1 MMLLRIGLKVDLD
14 EKVANL
20 SISHKQMLEIA
31 KTLMLDAK
39 VLIMDEPTSSLT
51 NKEVDYLFLIMNQL
65 RKEGNRHRLYLAQA
79 GGDTPDLRPLH
90 GDEGR

>member
-1 MMLLRIGLKVDLD
+1 MMLLRVGLKVDLD

-39 VLIMDEPTSSLT
+39 VIIMDEPTSSLT

-65 RKEGNRHRLYLAQA
+65 RKEGTVSSISRISWRKFAVFA
-79 GGDTPDLRPLH
+79 TAIR
-90 GDEGR
+90 

>member
-65 RKEGNRHRLYLAQA
+65 RKGDRHRLYLAQA

>member
-1 MMLLRIGLKVDLD
+1 
-14 EKVANL
+14 
-20 SISHKQMLEIA
+20 
-31 KTLMLDAK
+31 MLDAK

-65 RKEGNRHRLYLAQA
+65 RKERDRHRLYLAQA